1 MPYPTVCDADRGIWR
16 SVEVSHHIAPTSQ
29 GKYIAVKGLR
39 TMQLGRSN
47 RGFIL
52 AEYVIAVGLLLIVAT
67 AVMQGLVFVA
77 SSNAST
83 AMRAQALELANQCI
97 EQARNLPYDSVGT
110 VSGFPAGI
118 IPDTQVV
125 GNLTVNT
132 DVEWA
137 FDKSTSLET
146 YKTITISVSWTT
158 GRAGSVVL
166 ESSIAGKSLIQNT
179 GDVKITVVDE
189 DTAKPIQGATVQI
202 TAVTGTTSDKSTDA
216 SGSVTWGQVP
226 AGNLTISGSA
236 IGYAL
241 RLSQVASATV
251 ISGQMNQWTIS
262 AVKAST
268 GIVSVKDQ
276 SGNAVSG
283 AAVTISGPSGTL
295 SSTTSAS
302 GTVTFTGLLK
312 GTYTVTTSLSGYT
325 NGSGTLSVIAG
336 GSSYT
341 ASITISKKTT
351 LKIVVKDD
359 AGTLLSGVGLVVTPT
374 DATGTPTTDASGMAT
389 FTVTGTGP
397 YTVIASKT
405 GYITGTAT
413 SGTLVSGT
421 ENTLNAVIVRIVPC
435 TLNLTVVNQFSSF
448 VSGATVSVSG
458 PGSVTGPT
466 VTDSSG
472 KATFTLGAPG
482 IYTINTS
489 KTNYVTAS
497 ATTGSIANGGTVAFT
512 VTMSQI
518 TTGTLAVTY
527 TSSASS
533 SSPKYVYIYN
543 ASHAIAGT
551 LGFTSKNQ
559 TISVALLAGQ
569 YYASTRSSWPGTTI
583 AVTAPYLNVN
593 TTVSLNVSSSN

>member
-1 MPYPTVCDADRGIWR
+1 VNNSKGA
-16 SVEVSHHIAPTSQ
+16 AP
-29 GKYIAVKGLR
+29 V
-39 TMQLGRSN
+39 QLGRSN

-52 AEYVIAVGLLLIVAT
+52 AEYVIAVALLLIVAT
-67 AVMQGLVFVA
+67 AAMDGLVFAA

-118 IPDTQVV
+118 IPDTQAV
-125 GNLTVNT
+125 GDLTVDT
-132 DVEWA
+132 DIEWA
-137 FDKSTSLET
+137 FDKSTDLET
-146 YKTITISVSWTT
+146 CKTITITVSWAT
-158 GRAGSVVL
+158 GRAGSVIL
-166 ESSIAGKSLIQNT
+166 ESSIAGKSLIKNT

-189 DTAKPIQGATVQI
+189 DTAKPIQGATIQI
-202 TAVTGTTSDKSTDA
+202 TAVTGTSTGKSTDA
-216 SGSVTWGQVP
+216 SGTVVWGQVP
-226 AGNLTISGSA
+226 SGNLAISGSA
-236 IGYAL
+236 TGYAL

-276 SGNAVSG
+276 SGNAISG
-283 AAVTISGPSGTL
+283 ATVTISGPSGTFPN
-295 SSTTSAS
+295 TTSAN

-312 GTYTVTTSLSGYT
+312 GTYTVTASLTGYT
-325 NGSGTLSVIAG
+325 IGSGTLSIIAG

-341 ASITISKKTT
+341 SAVTMIKKTT
-351 LKIVVKDD
+351 LKIIVKDD
-359 AGTLLSGVGLVVTPT
+359 AGTPLSGVGLTVTPA
-374 DATGTPTTDASGMAT
+374 DATGTPTTDASGTAI

-397 YTVIASKT
+397 YIVTAGKT
-405 GYITGTAT
+405 GYITGSAA
-413 SGTLVSGT
+413 SGTLVNGT
-421 ENTLNAVIVRIVPC
+421 ENTLNAIIVRIVPC
-435 TLNLTVVNQFSSF
+435 TLNLTVIDQSSNL
-448 VSGATVSVSG
+448 VPGATVSVSG
-458 PGSVTGPT
+458 PGSVTGPA

-482 IYTINTS
+482 VYAIRTS
-489 KTNYVTAS
+489 KTNYFTAS
-497 ATTGSIANGGTVAFT
+497 TTTGSIANGGTAALT

-527 TSSASS
+527 TGSASS
-533 SSPKYVYIYN
+533 SSPKNVYIYS
-543 ASHAIAGT
+543 ASHAIVSV

-559 TISVALLAGQ
+559 TISAALLAGQ
-569 YYASTRSSWPGTTI
+569 YYASTRTSWPGTSI

-593 TTVSLNVSSSN
+593 TTVSLSVSSSN